1 MSRIERALRVMTLF
15 NAAAMAALLAWWL
28 SIPGGQ
34 P

>member
-15 NAAAMAALLAWWL
+15 NAAAITALLAWWL
-28 SIPGGQ
+28 SLAGEQ